1 MIVKFNELNKFWRF
15 IVLNRAMLYKVILL
29 IGCGFL
35 TLYLFPKGGQFKY
48 EFQKG
53 KPWQYPTLYAPFD
66 FSILKSNEDLEKEK
80 QEIINFQ
87 KKYYRATPEVFDQV
101 KRSYKTQF
109 SNFFN
114 LPASHP
120 NYKVLYDYGYK
131 ILNEIYKVGVF
142 PVAYDHKGS
151 SFVYLIKQNQESTV
165 TVDQFSRIEDLRS
178 KVVSMAIDSL
188 YNASVDQYY
197 NLFFEIVQPNITLD
211 EKFTKNSLASALRD
225 VSVSRGIVVQNAIV
239 ISKGEVVEGEKFQTL
254 LSLKN
259 EYSSKLWSDANY
271 YWIIFGYS
279 ILIGLTFL
287 ALFLFL
293 SSYRPAVFDNNKKM
307 TFIFL
312 NVVGMIALT
321 TFMVNYEVN
330 FLYAVPI
337 CILPLILKTFF
348 DPRLG
353 LFTHVITILTLGFIV
368 PNSFEFVFLQII
380 AGIVTIQSV
389 TQLQNRANLFIT
401 VGRIVFV
408 YLIGYIAFTIIHEG
422 GVSEIELTIIGLFFL
437 NGLLTLFAQPLI
449 YLCEK
454 IFGLVS
460 DVSLL
465 ELSDTNSPLLK
476 ELSDRAP
483 GTFHHSLQVANLAET
498 AANEIGANSLLVR
511 VGALYHD
518 IGKMNAP
525 PYFSENQA
533 SRLSPHEE
541 LSPAESAKIIIDHVT
556 NGILIAKKNKLPER
570 IIDFIR
576 THHGTSKVYYFY
588 KKAEEISGE
597 TPDNK
602 LYCYPGP
609 RPFSKE
615 TAILMMSD
623 AVEAAS
629 KSLKEPTIDK
639 IQNFVESIVDKQVEE
654 KQFNDCNITLAE
666 IEIVKKVLSKKL
678 INIYH
683 LRVTYP
689 E

>member
-1 MIVKFNELNKFWRF
+1 
-15 IVLNRAMLYKVILL
+15 MLYKVILL

-66 FSILKSNEDLEKEK
+66 FSILKSNEDLEREK

-101 KRSYKTQF
+101 KRSYQTQF

-114 LPASHP
+114 LPASNP
-120 NYKVLYDYGYK
+120 NYKVLYDYGYE

-178 KVVSMAIDSL
+178 KVISMAIDSL
-188 YNASVDQYY
+188 YKASIDQYY
-197 NLFFEIVQPNITLD
+197 NLFFEIVQPNISLD
-211 EKFTKNSLASALRD
+211 EKFTNNSLASALGD
-225 VSVSRGIVVQNAIV
+225 VSASRGIVVLNAIV

-293 SSYRPAVFDNNKKM
+293 SNYRPAVFDNNKKM

-321 TFMVNYEVN
+321 TIMVNYEVN

-348 DPRLG
+348 DSRLG
-353 LFTHVITILTLGFIV
+353 LFAHVITILTLGFVV

-525 PYFSENQA
+525 TYFSENQA

-556 NGILIAKKNKLPER
+556 NGIVIAKKNKLPER

-597 TPDNK
+597 IPDKK
-602 LYCYPGP
+602 LYSYPGP

-629 KSLKEPTIDK
+629 KSLKEPSIDK

-666 IEIVKKVLSKKL
+666 IETVKKVLSKKL

-683 LRVTYP
+683 LRVAYP

>member
-1 MIVKFNELNKFWRF
+1 MILKSTELIKFWRF
-15 IVLNRAMLYKVILL
+15 IVLNRSELYKVFLL

-53 KPWQYPTLYAPFD
+53 KPWQYSTLYAPFN
-66 FSILKSNEDLEKEK
+66 FSILKSSEELEKEK
-80 QEIINFQ
+80 LEILNFQ
-87 KKYYRATPEVFDQV
+87 RKYYRADLKVFDYV
-101 KRSYKTQF
+101 KNSYQTQF

-114 LPASHP
+114 LPASSP
-120 NYKVLYDYGYK
+120 NYKVLFDYGYE

-142 PVAYDHKGS
+142 PVAYEHTGS

-165 TVDQFSRIEDLRS
+165 TIDQFSHIQDLRNR
-178 KVVSMAIDSL
+178 VVSMATDSIRS
-188 YNASVDQYY
+188 AWIDQYY
-197 NLFFEIVQPNITLD
+197 NLFFEIIQPNISLD
-211 EKFTKNSLASALRD
+211 EKFTNKSLAAALGD
-225 VSVSRGIVVQNAIV
+225 VSTSRGIVVQNAIV
-239 ISKGEVVEGEKFQTL
+239 ISKGEVVEGEKLQIL

-293 SSYRPAVFDNNKKM
+293 SNYRPEVFENNKKM

-312 NVVGMIALT
+312 NVLGVIAFT
-321 TFMVNYEVN
+321 TLMVNYEVN
-330 FLYAVPI
+330 YLYAVPI

-380 AGIVTIQSV
+380 AGIITIQSV

-408 YLIGYIAFTIIHEG
+408 YLIGYVAFTIIHEG
-422 GVSEIELTIIGLFFL
+422 GVSEIELTVIGLFFL

-454 IFGLVS
+454 TFELVS
-460 DVSLL
+460 DFSLL

-498 AANEIGANSLLVR
+498 AANKIGANSLLVR

-525 PYFSENQA
+525 TYFSENQL
-533 SRLSPHEE
+533 SGLSPHEK
-541 LSPAESAKIIIDHVT
+541 LSPSESAKIIIDHVS
-556 NGILIAKKNKLPER
+556 NGIIIAKKYKLPMR

-588 KKAEEISGE
+588 KKEEEISGE
-597 TPDNK
+597 IPDVK
-602 LYCYPGP
+602 LYSYIGP

-629 KSLKEPTIDK
+629 KSLKDPTIDK
-639 IQNFVESIVDKQVEE
+639 IQNFVETIVDKQVEE
-654 KQFNDCNITLAE
+654 KQFNDCNITFAE
-666 IEIVKKVLSKKL
+666 IETVKIVLSKKL
-678 INIYH
+678 LDVYH
-683 LRVTYP
+683 LRLAYP

>member
-1 MIVKFNELNKFWRF
+1 MKKFWSF
-15 IVLNRAMLYKVILL
+15 IVLKRATLYKVILL

-66 FSILKSNEDLEKEK
+66 FSILKSNEDLEREK

-101 KRSYKTQF
+101 KRSYQTQF
-109 SNFFN
+109 LNFFN
-114 LPASHP
+114 LPASNP
-120 NYKVLYDYGYK
+120 NYKVLYDYGYE

-151 SFVYLIKQNQESTV
+151 SFVYLIKQNQESTF

-188 YNASVDQYY
+188 YKASVDQYY
-197 NLFFEIVQPNITLD
+197 NLFFEIVQPNISLD
-211 EKFTKNSLASALRD
+211 EKFTNNSLASALGD
-225 VSVSRGIVVQNAIV
+225 VSASRGIVVLNAIV

-293 SSYRPAVFDNNKKM
+293 SNYRPAVFDNNKKM

-321 TFMVNYEVN
+321 TIMVNYEVN

-348 DPRLG
+348 DSRLG
-353 LFTHVITILTLGFIV
+353 LFAHVITILTLGFVV

-525 PYFSENQA
+525 TYFSENQA

-556 NGILIAKKNKLPER
+556 NGIVIAKKNKLPER

-597 TPDNK
+597 TPDTK
-602 LYCYPGP
+602 LYSYPGP

-629 KSLKEPTIDK
+629 KSLKEPSIDK

-666 IEIVKKVLSKKL
+666 IETVKKVLSKKL

-683 LRVTYP
+683 LRVAYP

>member
-1 MIVKFNELNKFWRF
+1 MNVKFNELKKFWRF
-15 IVLNRAMLYKVILL
+15 IVLNRSMLYKVILL
-29 IGCGFL
+29 IWCVFL

-66 FSILKSNEDLEKEK
+66 FSILKSIKDLEKEK
-80 QEIINFQ
+80 QEIVNFQ
-87 KKYYRATPEVFDQV
+87 RKYYRATPEVFDQV
-101 KRSYKTQF
+101 KSSYKNQF

-114 LPASHP
+114 LPASNP
-120 NYKVLYDYGYK
+120 NYKVLYDYGYE

-151 SFVYLIKQNQESTV
+151 SFVYLIKQNRESTFS
-165 TVDQFSRIEDLRS
+165 VDQFSRIEDLRS

-188 YNASVDQYY
+188 YVASVDQYY
-197 NLFFEIVQPNITLD
+197 NLFFEIIQPNISLD
-211 EKFTKNSLASALRD
+211 EKFTNNSLASALGD
-225 VSVSRGIVVQNAIV
+225 ISASRGIIVQNAIV
-239 ISKGEVVEGEKFQTL
+239 ISKGEVAEGEKLQTL

-293 SSYRPAVFDNNKKM
+293 SNYRPEVFDNNKKL

-321 TFMVNYEVN
+321 TLMVNYEVN

-353 LFTHVITILTLGFIV
+353 LFAHVITILTLGFIV

-408 YLIGYIAFTIIHEG
+408 YLIGYIAFTFIHEG

-465 ELSDTNSPLLK
+465 ELSDTNSLLLK

-525 PYFSENQA
+525 TYFSENQA

-541 LSPAESAKIIIDHVT
+541 LSPVESAKIIIDHVA
-556 NGILIAKKNKLPER
+556 NGIVIAKKHKLPKR

-597 TPDNK
+597 TPDAK
-602 LYCYPGP
+602 SYSYLGP
-609 RPFSKE
+609 KPFSKE

-639 IQNFVESIVDKQVEE
+639 IQNFVESIVNKQVEE
-654 KQFNDCNITLAE
+654 KQLNDCNITLAE
-666 IEIVKKVLSKKL
+666 IEAVKKVLSKKL
-678 INIYH
+678 INVYH
-683 LRVTYP
+683 LRVAYP
-689 E
+689 K

>member
-1 MIVKFNELNKFWRF
+1 LIVKFNELKKFWSF
-15 IVLNRAMLYKVILL
+15 IVLKRATLYKVILL

-66 FSILKSNEDLEKEK
+66 FSILKSNEDLEREK

-101 KRSYKTQF
+101 KRSYQTQF

-114 LPASHP
+114 LPASNP
-120 NYKVLYDYGYK
+120 NYKVLYDYGYE

-151 SFVYLIKQNQESTV
+151 SFVYLIKQNQESTF

-188 YNASVDQYY
+188 YKASIDQYY
-197 NLFFEIVQPNITLD
+197 NLFFEIVQPNISLD
-211 EKFTKNSLASALRD
+211 EKFTNNSLASALGD
-225 VSVSRGIVVQNAIV
+225 VSASRGIVVLNAIV

-293 SSYRPAVFDNNKKM
+293 SNYRPAVFDNNKKM

-321 TFMVNYEVN
+321 TIMVNYEVN

-348 DPRLG
+348 DSRLG
-353 LFTHVITILTLGFIV
+353 LFAHVITILTLGFVV

-525 PYFSENQA
+525 TYFSENQA

-556 NGILIAKKNKLPER
+556 NGIVIAKKNKLPER

-597 TPDNK
+597 TPDTK
-602 LYCYPGP
+602 LYSYPGP

-629 KSLKEPTIDK
+629 KSLKEPSIDK

-666 IEIVKKVLSKKL
+666 IETVKKVLSKKL

-683 LRVTYP
+683 LRVAYP

>member
-1 MIVKFNELNKFWRF
+1 
-15 IVLNRAMLYKVILL
+15 MLYKVILL

-66 FSILKSNEDLEKEK
+66 FSILKSNEDLEREK

-101 KRSYKTQF
+101 KRSYQTQF

-114 LPASHP
+114 LPASNP
-120 NYKVLYDYGYK
+120 NYKVLYDYGYE

-188 YNASVDQYY
+188 YKASVDQYY
-197 NLFFEIVQPNITLD
+197 NLFFEIVQPNISLD
-211 EKFTKNSLASALRD
+211 EKFTNNSLASALGD
-225 VSVSRGIVVQNAIV
+225 VSASRGIVVQNAIV

-293 SSYRPAVFDNNKKM
+293 SNYRPSVFDNNKKM

-353 LFTHVITILTLGFIV
+353 LFAHVITILTLGFVV

-518 IGKMNAP
+518 IGKMNVP
-525 PYFSENQA
+525 TYFSENQA
-533 SRLSPHEE
+533 SRISPHEE
-541 LSPAESAKIIIDHVT
+541 LSPAESAKIIIDHVA
-556 NGILIAKKNKLPER
+556 NGIVIAKKNKLPER

-597 TPDNK
+597 TPDTK
-602 LYCYPGP
+602 LYSYPGP

-666 IEIVKKVLSKKL
+666 IETVKKVLSKKL
-678 INIYH
+678 INVYH
-683 LRVTYP
+683 LRVAYP

>member
-1 MIVKFNELNKFWRF
+1 
-15 IVLNRAMLYKVILL
+15 MLYKVILL

-66 FSILKSNEDLEKEK
+66 FSILKSNEDLEREK

-101 KRSYKTQF
+101 KRSYQTQF

-114 LPASHP
+114 LPASNP
-120 NYKVLYDYGYK
+120 NYKVLYDYGYE

-178 KVVSMAIDSL
+178 KVISMAIDSL
-188 YNASVDQYY
+188 YKASVDQYY
-197 NLFFEIVQPNITLD
+197 NLFFEIVQPNISLD
-211 EKFTKNSLASALRD
+211 EKFTNNSLASALGD
-225 VSVSRGIVVQNAIV
+225 VSASRGIVVQNAIV
-239 ISKGEVVEGEKFQTL
+239 ISKGEVVEGEKLQTL

-293 SSYRPAVFDNNKKM
+293 SNYRPSVFDNNKKM

-353 LFTHVITILTLGFIV
+353 LFAHVITILTLGFIV

-518 IGKMNAP
+518 IGKMNVP
-525 PYFSENQA
+525 TYFSENQA
-533 SRLSPHEE
+533 SRISPHEE
-541 LSPAESAKIIIDHVT
+541 LSPAESAKIIIDHVA
-556 NGILIAKKNKLPER
+556 NGIVIAKKNKIPER

-597 TPDNK
+597 IPDKK
-602 LYCYPGP
+602 LYSYPGP

-639 IQNFVESIVDKQVEE
+639 IQNFVESIVNKQVEE

-666 IEIVKKVLSKKL
+666 IETVKKVLSKKL
-678 INIYH
+678 INVYH
-683 LRVTYP
+683 LRVAYP

>member
-1 MIVKFNELNKFWRF
+1 
-15 IVLNRAMLYKVILL
+15 MLYKVILL
-29 IGCGFL
+29 IWCVFL

-53 KPWQYPTLYAPFD
+53 KPWQYPTLYAPFN
-66 FSILKSNEDLEKEK
+66 FSILKSNKDLEKEK
-80 QEIINFQ
+80 QEIVNFQ
-87 KKYYRATPEVFDQV
+87 RKYYRATPEIFDQV
-101 KRSYKTQF
+101 KSSYKNQF

-114 LPASHP
+114 LPASNP
-120 NYKVLYDYGYK
+120 NYKVLYDYGYE

-151 SFVYLIKQNQESTV
+151 SFVYLIKQNRESTFS
-165 TVDQFSRIEDLRS
+165 VDQFSRIEDLRS

-188 YNASVDQYY
+188 YIASVDQYY
-197 NLFFEIVQPNITLD
+197 NLFFEIIQPNISLD
-211 EKFTKNSLASALRD
+211 EKFTNSSLASALGD
-225 VSVSRGIVVQNAIV
+225 ISASRGIVVQNAIV
-239 ISKGEVVEGEKFQTL
+239 ISKGEVAEGEKLQTL

-293 SSYRPAVFDNNKKM
+293 SNYRPEVFDNNKKL

-321 TFMVNYEVN
+321 TLMVNYEVN

-348 DPRLG
+348 DSRLG
-353 LFTHVITILTLGFIV
+353 LFAHVITILTLGFVV

-408 YLIGYIAFTIIHEG
+408 YLIGYIAFTFIHEG

-465 ELSDTNSPLLK
+465 ELSDTNSLLLK

-525 PYFSENQA
+525 TYFSENQA

-541 LSPAESAKIIIDHVT
+541 LSPVESAKIIIDHVA
-556 NGILIAKKNKLPER
+556 NGIVIAKKHKLPKR

-597 TPDNK
+597 TPDAK
-602 LYCYPGP
+602 SYSYLGP
-609 RPFSKE
+609 KPFSKE

-639 IQNFVESIVDKQVEE
+639 IQNFVESIVNKQVEE
-654 KQFNDCNITLAE
+654 KQLNDCNITLAE
-666 IEIVKKVLSKKL
+666 IEAVKKVLSKKL
-678 INIYH
+678 INVYH
-683 LRVTYP
+683 LRVAYP
-689 E
+689 K

>member
-1 MIVKFNELNKFWRF
+1 MILKSTELIKFWRF
-15 IVLNRAMLYKVILL
+15 IVLNRSELYKVFLL

-53 KPWQYPTLYAPFD
+53 KPWQYSTLYAPFN
-66 FSILKSNEDLEKEK
+66 FSILKSSEELEKEK
-80 QEIINFQ
+80 LEILNFQ
-87 KKYYRATPEVFDQV
+87 RKYYRADLKVFDYV
-101 KRSYKTQF
+101 KNSYQTQF

-114 LPASHP
+114 LPASSP
-120 NYKVLYDYGYK
+120 NYKVLFDYGYE

-142 PVAYDHKGS
+142 PVAYEHTGS
-151 SFVYLIKQNQESTV
+151 SFAYLIKQNQESTV
-165 TVDQFSRIEDLRS
+165 TIDQFSHIQDLRNR
-178 KVVSMAIDSL
+178 VVSMATDSIRS
-188 YNASVDQYY
+188 ASIDQYY
-197 NLFFEIVQPNITLD
+197 NLFFEIIQPNISLD
-211 EKFTKNSLASALRD
+211 EKFTNNSLAAALGD
-225 VSVSRGIVVQNAIV
+225 VSTSRGIVVQNAIV
-239 ISKGEVVEGEKFQTL
+239 ISKGEVVEGEKLQIL

-293 SSYRPAVFDNNKKM
+293 SNYRPEVFENNKKM

-312 NVVGMIALT
+312 NVLGVIAFT
-321 TFMVNYEVN
+321 TLMVNYEVN
-330 FLYAVPI
+330 YLYAVPI

-380 AGIVTIQSV
+380 AGIITIQSV

-408 YLIGYIAFTIIHEG
+408 YLIGYVAFTIIHEG
-422 GVSEIELTIIGLFFL
+422 GVSEIELTVIGLFFL

-454 IFGLVS
+454 TFELVS
-460 DVSLL
+460 DFSLL

-498 AANEIGANSLLVR
+498 AANKIGANSLLVR

-525 PYFSENQA
+525 TYFSENQL
-533 SRLSPHEE
+533 SRLSPHEK
-541 LSPAESAKIIIDHVT
+541 LSPSESAKIIIDHVS
-556 NGILIAKKNKLPER
+556 NGIIIAKKYKLPMR

-588 KKAEEISGE
+588 KKEEEISGE
-597 TPDNK
+597 NPDIK
-602 LYCYPGP
+602 LYSYIGP

-629 KSLKEPTIDK
+629 KSLKDPTIDK
-639 IQNFVESIVDKQVEE
+639 IQNFVETIVDKQVEE
-654 KQFNDCNITLAE
+654 KQFNDCNITFAE
-666 IEIVKKVLSKKL
+666 IETVKIVLSKKL
-678 INIYH
+678 LDVYH
-683 LRVTYP
+683 LRLAYP

>member
-1 MIVKFNELNKFWRF
+1 MIVKFNELKKFWRF

-66 FSILKSNEDLEKEK
+66 FSILKSNEDLEREK

-101 KRSYKTQF
+101 KRSYQTQF

-114 LPASHP
+114 LPASNP
-120 NYKVLYDYGYK
+120 NYKVLYDYGYE

-188 YNASVDQYY
+188 YKASVDQYY
-197 NLFFEIVQPNITLD
+197 NLFFEIVQPNISLD
-211 EKFTKNSLASALRD
+211 EKFTNNSLASALGD
-225 VSVSRGIVVQNAIV
+225 VSASRGIVVQNAIV

-525 PYFSENQA
+525 TYFSENQA
-533 SRLSPHEE
+533 SRISPHEE

-556 NGILIAKKNKLPER
+556 NGIVIAKKNKIPER

-597 TPDNK
+597 IPDNK
-602 LYCYPGP
+602 LYSYPGP

-639 IQNFVESIVDKQVEE
+639 IQNFVESIVNKQVEE

-666 IEIVKKVLSKKL
+666 IETVKKVLSKKL
-678 INIYH
+678 INVYH
-683 LRVTYP
+683 LRVAYP

>member
-1 MIVKFNELNKFWRF
+1 MILKPTELKKFRLF
-15 IVLNRAMLYKVILL
+15 IVLNRAMLYKVFLL
-29 IGCGFL
+29 IGCVFL

-66 FSILKSNEDLEKEK
+66 FSILKSTEDLENEK
-80 QEIINFQ
+80 LEIINSQ
-87 KKYYRATPEVFDQV
+87 RKYYRAAPEVFDHV
-101 KRSYKTQF
+101 KNSYQTQF

-114 LPASHP
+114 LPASSP
-120 NYKVLYDYGYK
+120 NYKVLYDYGHE
-131 ILNEIYKVGVF
+131 ILNQIYKVGVF
-142 PVAYDHKGS
+142 PVAYEHSGS
-151 SFVYLIKQNQESTV
+151 SFVYLIKQNKESTV
-165 TVDQFSRIEDLRS
+165 AVDQFSRIQDLRK
-178 KVVSMAIDSL
+178 KVVSMAIDSIHT
-188 YNASVDQYY
+188 ASVDHYY
-197 NLFFEIVQPNITLD
+197 NLFFEIIQPNIGLD
-211 EKFTKNSLASALRD
+211 EKFTNNSLARALGD
-225 VSVSRGIVVQNAIV
+225 ISTSRGIVVQNATV
-239 ISKGEVVEGEKFQTL
+239 ISKGEVVEGEKLQTL

-259 EYSSKLWSDANY
+259 EYTSKLWSDTNY

-293 SSYRPAVFDNNKKM
+293 SNYRPEVFYNNKKM

-312 NVVGMIALT
+312 NVLGMIALT
-321 TFMVNYEVN
+321 TLMVNYEVN
-330 FLYAVPI
+330 YLYAVPI

-389 TQLQNRANLFIT
+389 TQLQNRTNLFIT

-437 NGLLTLFAQPLI
+437 NGLITLFAQPLI

-454 IFGLVS
+454 TFGLVS

-498 AANEIGANSLLVR
+498 AANKIGANSLLVR

-518 IGKMNAP
+518 IGKINAP
-525 PYFSENQA
+525 TYFSENQA

-541 LSPAESAKIIIDHVT
+541 LSPAESAKIIIDHVA
-556 NGILIAKKNKLPER
+556 NGIIIAKKHMLPKR

-588 KKAEEISGE
+588 KKEEEISGGK
-597 TPDNK
+597 PDVK
-602 LYCYPGP
+602 LYSYPGP

-629 KSLKEPTIDK
+629 KSLKNPTIDK
-639 IQNFVESIVDKQVEE
+639 IQNFIESIVNKQVEE

-678 INIYH
+678 INVYN
-683 LRVTYP
+683 LRVVYP

>member
-1 MIVKFNELNKFWRF
+1 MIVKFNELKKFWRF
-15 IVLNRAMLYKVILL
+15 IVLNRAMPYKVILL

-66 FSILKSNEDLEKEK
+66 FSILKSNEDLEREK

-101 KRSYKTQF
+101 KRSYQTQF

-114 LPASHP
+114 LPASNP
-120 NYKVLYDYGYK
+120 NYKVLYDYGYE

-178 KVVSMAIDSL
+178 KVISMAIDSL
-188 YNASVDQYY
+188 YKASVDQYY
-197 NLFFEIVQPNITLD
+197 NLFFEIVQPNISLD
-211 EKFTKNSLASALRD
+211 EKFTNNSLASALGD
-225 VSVSRGIVVQNAIV
+225 VSASRGIVVQNAIV

-293 SSYRPAVFDNNKKM
+293 SNYRPSVFDNNKKM

-353 LFTHVITILTLGFIV
+353 LFAHVITILTLGFIV

-518 IGKMNAP
+518 IGKMNVP
-525 PYFSENQA
+525 TYFSENQA
-533 SRLSPHEE
+533 SRISPHEE
-541 LSPAESAKIIIDHVT
+541 LSPAESAKIIIDHVA
-556 NGILIAKKNKLPER
+556 NGIVIAKKNKIPER

-597 TPDNK
+597 IPDKK
-602 LYCYPGP
+602 LYSYPGP

-639 IQNFVESIVDKQVEE
+639 IQNFVESIVNKQVEE

-666 IEIVKKVLSKKL
+666 IETVKKVLSKKL
-678 INIYH
+678 INVYH
-683 LRVTYP
+683 LRVAYP

>member
-1 MIVKFNELNKFWRF
+1 MKKFWRF

-66 FSILKSNEDLEKEK
+66 FSILKSNEDLEREK

-101 KRSYKTQF
+101 KRSYQTQF

-114 LPASHP
+114 LPASNP
-120 NYKVLYDYGYK
+120 NYKVLYDYGYE

-188 YNASVDQYY
+188 YKASIDQYY
-197 NLFFEIVQPNITLD
+197 NLFFEIVQPNISLD
-211 EKFTKNSLASALRD
+211 EKFTNNSLASALGD
-225 VSVSRGIVVQNAIV
+225 VSASRGIVVQNAIV

-293 SSYRPAVFDNNKKM
+293 SNYRPSVFDNNKKM

-321 TFMVNYEVN
+321 TIMVNYEVN

-348 DPRLG
+348 DSRLG
-353 LFTHVITILTLGFIV
+353 LFAHVITILTLGFVV

-449 YLCEK
+449 YLYEK

-525 PYFSENQA
+525 TYFSENQA
-533 SRLSPHEE
+533 SRISPHEE

-556 NGILIAKKNKLPER
+556 NGIVIAKKNKIPER

-597 TPDNK
+597 TPDKK
-602 LYCYPGP
+602 LYSYPGP

-666 IEIVKKVLSKKL
+666 IETVKKVLSKKL
-678 INIYH
+678 INVYH
-683 LRVTYP
+683 LRVAYP